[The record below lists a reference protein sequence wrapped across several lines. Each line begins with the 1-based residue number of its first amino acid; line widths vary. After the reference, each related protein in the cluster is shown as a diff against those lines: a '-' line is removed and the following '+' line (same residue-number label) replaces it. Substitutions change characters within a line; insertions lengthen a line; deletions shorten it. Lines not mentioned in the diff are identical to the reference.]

1 MAINF
6 NKAEFV
12 LSAVKASTFIRDGK
26 PQVTFAGRSNV
37 GKSSV
42 INRLLGRKNF
52 ARVGATPGKTNQI
65 NYFDIDG
72 KIYFTDLPGYGYAKV
87 SKEER
92 DRWGRLMES
101 YFAEPD
107 LITLGVLIVDARHK
121 PTADDVTMCDW
132 FKGTGC
138 PVIVVAN
145 KLDKLKKSQVEPAL
159 ELIRE
164 TLELT
169 ERTAVEAPKLMLWH
183 MQEFGKI
190 GMGFAMDDYGNGNS
204 NCSYLIHF
212 PFREIKIDKNMTWS

>member
-1 MAINF
+1 MNY
-6 NKAEFV
+6 NKADFIASYGISSQLPDSDRPE
-12 LSAVKASTFIRDGK
+12 LSFS
-26 PQVTFAGRSNV
+26 GRSNV

-145 KLDKLKKSQVEPAL
+145 KLDKLKKSEMAARKEEFERICAPYGCQAVVLTSAENGLGMDELRAL
-159 ELIRE
+159 
-164 TLELT
+164 LEASMAA
-169 ERTAVEAPKLMLWH
+169 EDE
-183 MQEFGKI
+183 
-190 GMGFAMDDYGNGNS
+190 D
-204 NCSYLIHF
+204 
-212 PFREIKIDKNMTWS
+212 